1 MSPQIAN
8 FWEFLVNS
16 GFTKFLHFFA
26 YLKAYYNVYYSNKN
40 LHWSMSKQN
49 YYSNRDF
56 SPGYWISSWR
66 PIRSNFNFCL
76 PRFATKVLNLNI
88 THWPKFKFRFF
99 QFQSSQIIT
108 SSIYSL
114 QIGKCTCNIFL
125 VMYGLT
131 TRLSVEWGFVPTKC
145 ARL

>member
-1 MSPQIAN
+1 MY
-8 FWEFLVNS
+8 
-16 GFTKFLHFFA
+16 T
-26 YLKAYYNVYYSNKN
+26 SNKN

-131 TRLSVEWGFVPTKC
+131 TYQLNEDLNLQNVQDYRSFNLWLGMMNGIMQKKKEQ
-145 ARL
+145 